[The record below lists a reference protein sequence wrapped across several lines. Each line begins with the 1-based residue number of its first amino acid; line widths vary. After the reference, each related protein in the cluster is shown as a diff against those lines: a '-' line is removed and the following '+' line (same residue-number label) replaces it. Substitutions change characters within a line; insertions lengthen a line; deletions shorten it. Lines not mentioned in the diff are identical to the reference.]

1 MLNLKPFVLELNN
14 FIPEQPC
21 LEGSRSVDNHVVAVL
36 DEDKEALSLNVH
48 LLHRQITGPGTLH
61 ATHTTVRLRQSDLSD
76 LPSCELL
83 INLDQDRQPTRGHHD
98 DVRGHQP
105 TQGPLVVRGR
115 LPTRGPRTTP
125 GVLREL
131 IIALEGLIVTQGA
144 HHALCVT
151 PEVHDADL
159 VLEAQC
165 RMVHLLLHLRQESI

>member
-1 MLNLKPFVLELNN
+1 M
-14 FIPEQPC
+14 
-21 LEGSRSVDNHVVAVL
+21 DNHVVAVL
-36 DEDKEALSLNVH
+36 DEDKEAFSLNDR
-48 LLHRQITGPGTLH
+48 LPRRQTTGPGTLH
-61 ATHTTVRLRQSDLSD
+61 ATHTTVRPQRSVQSD

-115 LPTRGPRTTP
+115 LPTRGPRTTLV
-125 GVLREL
+125 VLREL

-151 PEVHDADL
+151 PEVHDVDL
-159 VLEAQC
+159 VLEAQS

>member
-21 LEGSRSVDNHVVAVL
+21 LEGSRSVDNHVVVVL
-36 DEDKEALSLNVH
+36 DEDKEALSLNVRLPRH
-48 LLHRQITGPGTLH
+48 QTTGPGTLH

-83 INLDQDRQPTRGHHD
+83 INLDQDRQPTRG
-98 DVRGHQP
+98 
-105 TQGPLVVRGR
+105 
-115 LPTRGPRTTP
+115 PRTTLVVP
-125 GVLREL
+125 REL
-131 IIALEGLIVTQGA
+131 IIALAGLIVTQGA

-165 RMVHLLLHLRQESI
+165 HMVHLLLHLRQKSI